1 LTAAQFIRTP
11 FSWNAAVQFTA
22 EIGGQRLTLAEACQE
37 VVTLAIGR
45 AMTADSHRELAWTP
59 KVVDGGAALPADWVD
74 IQSSLG
80 GDGQAFARLVHR
92 YQDQIAAQMW
102 RLSRQHADCEQLVH
116 DVFVEAYLSL
126 RKYQGRAPFLH
137 WLRKIATR
145 VGYRYWKQQAKQRQ
159 QSATPLQDW
168 HKCTEPAPAGQTSE
182 EAASLVHSLLA
193 KLPPRDRLVLTLIYL
208 EGCSVAEAAEMSGW
222 SQTMVKVQ
230 AHRARKKLKKLLDEA
245 S

>member
-1 LTAAQFIRTP
+1 MSLAIAPLRERP
-11 FSWNAAVQFTA
+11 
-22 EIGGQRLTLAEACQE
+22 TLAKFCHEL
-37 VVTLAIGR
+37 LAFALGR
-45 AMTADSHRELAWTP
+45 PLAAEDRRDLTWTP
-59 KVVDGGAALPADWVD
+59 QIVASGAAYPADWAD
-74 IQSSLG
+74 IQSALG

-102 RLSRQHADCEQLVH
+102 RLCRRHADCEQLVH

-126 RKYQGRAPFLH
+126 KKYQGRAPFLH

-159 QSATPLQDW
+159 RSAAPLQDW
-168 HKCTEPAPAGQTSE
+168 HKSTDSASTAHAAE
-182 EAASLVHSLLA
+182 EAASLVHSLLT

-208 EGCSVAEAAEMSGW
+208 EGCSVAEAADMSGW

-245 S
+245 SES

>member
-1 LTAAQFIRTP
+1 
-11 FSWNAAVQFTA
+11 
-22 EIGGQRLTLAEACQE
+22 
-37 VVTLAIGR
+37 
-45 AMTADSHRELAWTP
+45 MTADAHRELAWTP
-59 KVVDGGAALPADWVD
+59 KVAEGGAALPADWAD

-168 HKCTEPAPAGQTSE
+168 HKCTEAAPAGQTSE

-230 AHRARKKLKKLLDEA
+230 AHRARKKLKKLLDET